1 MKLSNRIA
9 AALSAAAIFASAS
22 PPAHATPGD
31 DAEKVRRLDIMLM
44 VSALRC
50 RNTADGFQ
58 EDYNRFS
65 AAHLGELNAS
75 ASTLKKTLE
84 ARFGATAAKRELDK
98 MSVSMANSYGQGH
111 PWLNC
116 HDLKEATQGLAGN
129 RAPGALLSAADAL
142 LGDSGRSSL
151 VAGY

>member
-1 MKLSNRIA
+1 MKLNTWVA
-9 AALSAAAIFASAS
+9 AALSAAALLA
-22 PPAHATPGD
+22 PVPAQAAPSD

-50 RNTADGFQ
+50 RTTADGFQ
-58 EDYNRFS
+58 DDYNRFS
-65 AAHLGELNAS
+65 SAHLGELNAS
-75 ASTLKKTLE
+75 AGTLKRNLE
-84 ARFGATAAKRELDK
+84 ARYGAAGAKRELDR

-111 PWLNC
+111 PWLGC
-116 HDLKEATQGLAGN
+116 RELKEATQGLAQN
-129 RAPGALLSAADAL
+129 HAPGALLSAADEL

>member
-1 MKLSNRIA
+1 MKLSNRVA
-9 AALSAAAIFASAS
+9 AALSAVAIIASA
-22 PPAHATPGD
+22 PAHATPGD

-50 RNTADGFQ
+50 RKTADGFQ

-75 ASTLKKTLE
+75 ANTLKKTLE
-84 ARFGATAAKRELDK
+84 ARFGASAAKRELDK
-98 MSVSMANSYGQGH
+98 MSVSMANTYGQGH
-111 PWLNC
+111 PWLDC
-116 HDLKEATQGLAGN
+116 RELKEATKGLAGN
-129 RAPGALLSAADAL
+129 HAPDALLSAADTL